1 LKTDPVSP
9 LHQFVHGCD
18 HLRYKFKTN
27 NLNSLW
33 NVLLNQ
39 PYSYFFGLFLLT
51 ITNLLHFFVKNQ
63 LAFLVWA
70 FGLLKRGNDFSKFN
84 EETTYMQK
92 AGMLSWIMLVAFAFC
107 ACVVAFGSPTD
118 DERDFYENR
127 RVARIT
133 VTRGDVQIRRAG
145 SKEWEEAAP
154 NVPLME
160 GDRLAT
166 GDDSRLEIQ
175 FNNRNYLR
183 VDEYSL
189 LQIVTLRNEGIALS
203 LPEGAVSLRL
213 SEFNRDK
220 EYFEIDAPSTTV
232 SARKEGLYRI
242 DAPREQIDRE
252 VLVTVTGGGEA
263 RVYTASSGFSIRNG
277 RQARV
282 FLAGDYAGEF
292 ELIAARS
299 ISDDFDR
306 WSAEREEKIARRR
319 ADYAY
324 YDSQIHGADELYD
337 YGDWVYTNDYGYV
350 WRPNRNAVASYRD
363 WSPYRYGHWRY
374 LPSYGWT
381 WIADEPWGWAT
392 SHYGRWVYI
401 NGYWNWCPYDSY
413 RSRRIYWQPALAIF
427 VNIGRNVC
435 WYPMPYYAGYK
446 YVNRSRTVIYN
457 TTIINNNPPA
467 PLTGKSKVDTGQKSD
482 LPLGAP
488 GKRDLQTIYAKAVT
502 GVPIEEFGTG
512 RGLIRPIAYEQAKG
526 VLDASPIV
534 NDRSLPTPPRGKTE
548 MTVGKDREIVGKRDS
563 FEKAEVALET
573 GKIGAAVREK
583 GVQLD
588 ERLRD
593 ERIFKGRVPTERGDG
608 QADTNNA
615 QPNEKRSTGVFDRQN
630 DLPIY
635 RPEDRNTDTKGN
647 VDRPTPRASRPP
659 KTDEDRPIYRPEKRD
674 DAPVNRP
681 EPQRPSK
688 RDDDNDNR
696 RPPIYS
702 PPQREEQPRYEP
714 PRREEPR
721 YEPPPRREEPRNDPP
736 PKQRDEPR
744 PEPPKKEEPRPEPP
758 RQKEDAPPGK
768 PGKDGR
774 RK

>member
-1 LKTDPVSP
+1 
-9 LHQFVHGCD
+9 
-18 HLRYKFKTN
+18 
-27 NLNSLW
+27 
-33 NVLLNQ
+33 
-39 PYSYFFGLFLLT
+39 
-51 ITNLLHFFVKNQ
+51 
-63 LAFLVWA
+63 
-70 FGLLKRGNDFSKFN
+70 
-84 EETTYMQK
+84 MQK
-92 AGMLSWIMLVAFAFC
+92 AGLLSWVMLVAFAFC
-107 ACVVAFGSPTD
+107 ACVVAFASPPD

-145 SKEWEEAAP
+145 SREWEEAAA
-154 NVPLME
+154 NVPLLE

-166 GDDSRLEIQ
+166 GGDSRLEIQ

-213 SEFNRDK
+213 SEFDRDK

-232 SARKEGLYRI
+232 SARKEGLYRV
-242 DAPREQIDRE
+242 DAPRERDERE
-252 VLVTVTGGGEA
+252 VSVTVTGGGEA
-263 RVYTASSGFSIRNG
+263 RVYTESSGFSIRNG

-292 ELIAARS
+292 ELTAARS
-299 ISDDFDR
+299 FSDDFDR
-306 WSAEREEKIARRR
+306 WVGEREEKIARRR

-324 YDSQIHGADELYD
+324 YDPQIHGADELYD
-337 YGDWVYTNDYGYV
+337 YGEWVYTNDYGYV
-350 WRPNRNAVASYRD
+350 WRPYRNVIASYRD

-374 LPSYGWT
+374 LPGYGWT

-446 YVNRSRTVIYN
+446 YVNKSKTIVYN
-457 TTIINNNPPA
+457 TTIINNYPPA
-467 PLTGKSKVDTGQKSD
+467 QANGKSKIDTPQKSV
-482 LPLGAP
+482 LPGRLP
-488 GKRDLQTIYAKAVT
+488 SKRDVESVYTKAVT
-502 GVPIEEFGTG
+502 GVPIDEFGKG
-512 RGLIRPIAYEQAKG
+512 RAFVRPIAYEQAKG
-526 VLDASPIV
+526 ALDAPPIV
-534 NDRSLPTPPRGKTE
+534 NDRSLPAPLPGKTE
-548 MTVGKDREIVGKRDS
+548 MTVVKEREIVGKRES
-563 FEKAEVALET
+563 FEKAERQLET

-593 ERIFKGRVPTERGDG
+593 ERIFKGRAPIERDDKR
-608 QADTNNA
+608 ADA
-615 QPNEKRSTGVFDRQN
+615 GEVQPSEKRGTGVFDRQN

-635 RPEDRNTDTKGN
+635 RPEDRNTDTKGS
-647 VDRPTPRASRPP
+647 VDRPAPRQSRPP
-659 KTDEDRPIYRPEKRD
+659 KSDEDRPVYRPEKRD
-674 DAPVNRP
+674 DAPVYRP

-696 RPPIYS
+696 RPPVYS
-702 PPQREEQPRYEP
+702 PPQRDEQPRYEP
-714 PRREEPR
+714 PPKREEPR
-721 YEPPPRREEPRNDPP
+721 YEPPPKQREEPRS
-736 PKQRDEPR
+736 
-744 PEPPKKEEPRPEPP
+744 EPPKKEEPRPEPP
-758 RQKEDAPPGK
+758 RQKEDAPQAPPGK

-774 RK
+774 RR